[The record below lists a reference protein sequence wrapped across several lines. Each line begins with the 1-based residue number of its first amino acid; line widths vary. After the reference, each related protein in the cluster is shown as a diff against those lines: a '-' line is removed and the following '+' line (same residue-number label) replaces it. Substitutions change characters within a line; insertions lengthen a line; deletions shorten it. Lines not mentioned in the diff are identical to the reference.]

1 MNDIFD
7 PVVIEQEVN
16 LTSDKLLEA
25 SKNDVDLRFAMTQH
39 ITESSVAVSNYRIDI
54 VIIEFAGQAKRFY
67 NIVDIST
74 NNILHD
80 GLALFETAMAIV
92 KKYMTDTGGKVI
104 EELVKFDT
112 EYTSALHEV
121 WSHNSRA
128 RRGKNENIA
137 LAKASAAKTKV
148 IEAKRKIL
156 KRL

>member
-80 GLALFETAMAIV
+80 GLALWE
-92 KKYMTDTGGKVI
+92 K
-104 EELVKFDT
+104 
-112 EYTSALHEV
+112 
-121 WSHNSRA
+121 
-128 RRGKNENIA
+128 
-137 LAKASAAKTKV
+137 
-148 IEAKRKIL
+148 
-156 KRL
+156 

>member
-39 ITESSVAVSNYRIDI
+39 ITESSVSVSNYRIDI
-54 VIIEFAGQAKRFY
+54 VIIEFAGHAKRFY
-67 NIVDIST
+67 NIIDTIT

-80 GLALFETAMAIV
+80 ELALFETAMAIV
-92 KKYMTDTGGKVI
+92 KKYMTGKDGYVI
-104 EELVKFDT
+104 AELVKLDI

-128 RRGKNENIA
+128 RLGKNENIA
-137 LAKASAAKTKV
+137 LAKASAAKIKV
-148 IEAKRKIL
+148 ADAKQIIL